1 MVYPILKEASFVLF
15 DSFHS
20 SETMA
25 AIENIA
31 KSITQVKKVHSVRM
45 RKLGSYLIG
54 DVHVVLSNDM
64 TVQEAYAKASQIEDR
79 TIKEFDEIIEMN
91 GII

>member
-1 MVYPILKEASFVLF
+1 
-15 DSFHS
+15 
-20 SETMA
+20 MA

-31 KSITQVKKVHSVRM
+31 NSIKQVKKVHSIRM

-54 DVHVVLSNDM
+54 DMHVVLSNNM
-64 TVQEAYAKASQIEDR
+64 TVQEAYLIASQIEDR

-91 GII
+91 VIIEPYEIQKE